1 MKIFR
6 KINELKA
13 YLRPLQYGGE
23 SIGFVPTMGYLHQGH
38 LSLIEASVKEND
50 LTVLSIFVNPTQFAP
65 TEDLDSYPRD
75 EKRDLELA
83 AKAGA
88 KVAFIPEVN
97 EMYQNPLT
105 TVKVAALTKGLCGL
119 SRPTHFDGVTTVVTK
134 LFNIV
139 HPDKAYFGQKDAQQ
153 AIVLQKMVTDLDMDV
168 VIHVCPIVRETDGLA
183 MSSRNV
189 YLSPKEREEATMLR
203 QSLLEAQK
211 AFKEGERNA
220 VKLRDKIVEKLE
232 QTSGK
237 IDYVEV
243 LGIDD
248 LQPVLTIQGKTLI
261 AIAVKF
267 SKARLL
273 DNIILE

>member
-6 KINELKA
+6 KIKELKA
-13 YLRPLQYGGE
+13 YLRPLQYGGK

-50 LTVLSIFVNPTQFAP
+50 FTVLSIFVNPTQFAP

-83 AKAGA
+83 GA
-88 KVAFIPEVN
+88 VGATIAFIPSVE
-97 EMYQNPLT
+97 EMYQNRLT
-105 TVKVAALTKGLCGL
+105 TVKVAELTKGLCGF
-119 SRPTHFDGVTTVVTK
+119 SRPTHFDGVTTVVAK

-153 AIVLQKMVTDLDMDV
+153 AIVIQKMVADLDMDLEV
-168 VIHVCPIVRETDGLA
+168 NVCPIVREDDGLA

-189 YLSPKEREEATMLR
+189 YLTPKERKEAVQLR
-203 QSLLEAQK
+203 QSLLCAQQK
-211 AFKEGERNA
+211 FSEGEREA
-220 VKLRDKIVEKLE
+220 AKIKEVILDTLAK
-232 QTSGK
+232 TSGEV
-237 IDYVEV
+237 DYVEI
-243 LGIDD
+243 LEIGT
-248 LQPVLTIQGKTLI
+248 LQPRAELLGKTLI

-267 SKARLL
+267 SKARLI